1 MKILRISVAS
11 FLLLTTVVS
20 CGGNG
25 NKATANVS
33 TENSTPNEK
42 LNKVS
47 ETKSDT
53 LSVDL
58 STPTK
63 AVESFISSSIAQNM
77 DNLSLCFSSNCE
89 REFQMIVKKEMKEK
103 DLKEFKEFCLGAKVI
118 NEKIEGKGALVEV
131 KFSRRDEKITL
142 ELVEDKWKI
151 LSF

>member
-118 NEKIEGKGALVEV
+118 NEKMLYAKVLKEMYL
-131 KFSRRDEKITL
+131 KISNKRL
-142 ELVEDKWKI
+142 NLFCVI
-151 LSF
+151 F